1 MSPRP
6 RRDCLHIPGR
16 IRGKIG
22 DDHHRETACIM
33 AEAKPPPRGER
44 EPDRRTHGLIA
55 IAVPCQRV
63 TRPVFGKHGFA
74 GGALVVDWPAI
85 VGSAVASHTLPVR
98 IRFPPKERVDG
109 TLTVKVD
116 SGAFA
121 LEVQHLEPLILE
133 RINGY
138 FGWKA
143 VARLKLAQGP
153 LPEPRKPRPAAPP
166 PSAPPGPVLLEKLAG
181 VEDPDLREALARL
194 GRRLGRPAV
203 TKS

>member
-1 MSPRP
+1 MIS
-6 RRDCLHIPGR
+6 
-16 IRGKIG
+16 
-22 DDHHRETACIM
+22 
-33 AEAKPPPRGER
+33 
-44 EPDRRTHGLIA
+44 
-55 IAVPCQRV
+55 IAVPAGRV

-98 IRFPPKERVDG
+98 IKFPPKERAEGALV
-109 TLTVKVD
+109 VKVD

-121 LEVQHLEPLILE
+121 LEMQHLEPLILE

-143 VARLKLAQGP
+143 VARLKLVQGP
-153 LPEPRKPRPAAPP
+153 LPEPPKRAKAASAAPGRLSQDI
-166 PSAPPGPVLLEKLAG
+166 SARLDA

-194 GRRLGRPAV
+194 GRRL
-203 TKS
+203 TNS